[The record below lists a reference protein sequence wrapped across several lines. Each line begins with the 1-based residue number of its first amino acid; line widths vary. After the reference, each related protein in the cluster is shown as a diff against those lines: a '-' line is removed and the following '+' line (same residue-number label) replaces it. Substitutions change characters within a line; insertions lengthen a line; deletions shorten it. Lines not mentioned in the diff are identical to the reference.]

1 MKNLLVFTAWV
12 LGSTLTAV
20 IPAAI
25 ISLLTPAT
33 YQDVMTCSAYVAITF
48 IFGTCLVG
56 VAVAQEVYEYLYE
69 SQN

>member
-25 ISLLTPAT
+25 LAVLTPAT
-33 YQDVMTCSAYVAITF
+33 YHDIMTCSAYVAITF

-56 VAVAQEVYEYLYE
+56 VCVAQEVHEYLKK
-69 SQN
+69 

>member
-12 LGSTLTAV
+12 LGSVLTAV

-25 ISLLTPAT
+25 LAVLTPAT
-33 YQDVMTCSAYVAITF
+33 YQDIMTCSAYVAITF

-56 VAVAQEVYEYLYE
+56 VCVAQEVHEYLE
-69 SQN
+69 K